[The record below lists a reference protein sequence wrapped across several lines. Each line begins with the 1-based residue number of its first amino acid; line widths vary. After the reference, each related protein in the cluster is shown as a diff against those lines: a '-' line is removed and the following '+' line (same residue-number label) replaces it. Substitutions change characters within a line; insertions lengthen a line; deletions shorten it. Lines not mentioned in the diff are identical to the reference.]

1 MFSHITVG
9 TNDSARAA
17 AFYDTVLAILRHQ
30 RFVSSNYHAGY
41 GLPNG
46 N

>member
-1 MFSHITVG
+1 
-9 TNDSARAA
+9 
-17 AFYDTVLAILRHQ
+17 VLATLGHQ